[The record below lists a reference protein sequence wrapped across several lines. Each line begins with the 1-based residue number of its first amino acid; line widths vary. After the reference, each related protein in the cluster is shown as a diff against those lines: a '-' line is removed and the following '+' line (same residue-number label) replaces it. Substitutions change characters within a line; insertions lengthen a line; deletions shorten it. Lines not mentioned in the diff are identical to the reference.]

1 MPKKYIYACIRL
13 PMEVCPDGR
22 YEPCNEYTEVSF
34 EKCDKL
40 PEKSSTG
47 NYNLDAI
54 LSAFNRENPELEED
68 DEEEEAEVP
77 NIVLTKDEIKTNNKH
92 KKNRTT
98 TFKNRKGIANRYSTK
113 NRKSIELDVGDIR
126 KTREGCGL
134 RLWRS

>member
-54 LSAFNRENPELEED
+54 LSAFNRENPD
-68 DEEEEAEVP
+68 PEEEEVP
-77 NIVLTKDEIKTNNKH
+77 NIVLTKDEIKTNKH
-92 KKNRTT
+92 KQNRTT
-98 TFKNRKGIANRYSTK
+98 TFKNRKGMANRYSTK
-113 NRKSIELDVGDIR
+113 NRKSIELDVGDI
-126 KTREGCGL
+126 
-134 RLWRS
+134 

>member
-40 PEKSSTG
+40 PEKSSDG

-54 LSAFNRENPELEED
+54 LSAFNRENPDPE
-68 DEEEEAEVP
+68 EVP
-77 NIVLTKDEIKTNNKH
+77 NIVLTKEEIKTNNNH
-92 KKNRTT
+92 KQNRTT
-98 TFKNRKGIANRYSTK
+98 TFKNRKGMANRYSTK
-113 NRKSIELDVGDIR
+113 NRKSIELDVGDIHR
-126 KTREGCGL
+126 
-134 RLWRS
+134 